1 MIRPVRDPER
11 PLNSPHTRSTVIVP
25 EPDRAHIRKAV
36 SDRGLDLEEL
46 REVERVSDW
55 HVTVVVD
62 GETGVS
68 LDALAALSTDLDPLA
83 ETWGGETLPVT
94 LEVTS
99 RGVDAPLEE
108 LRHWRRARGRQ
119 VDIEYVEGAS
129 GPARGR
135 VGDVDVAAEAV
146 RIVSKAGRGIT
157 AESVALT
164 DVARAVIRVEFRPA
178 PQDEMDLLPE
188 PDVSGD
194 GVREGE
200 DK

>member
-1 MIRPVRDPER
+1 M
-11 PLNSPHTRSTVIVP
+11 IVP

-46 REVERVSDW
+46 REDERVNAW
-55 HVTVVVD
+55 NVTVVVD
-62 GETGVS
+62 SDSGVS

-83 ETWGGETLPVT
+83 ETWGGDTIPVT

-108 LRHWRRARGRQ
+108 QRHWRRAHGRQ
-119 VDIEYVEGAS
+119 VDIEYVEGAA
-129 GPARGR
+129 GPRRGR
-135 VGDVDVAAEAV
+135 VGDLDSSAGTV
-146 RIVSKAGRGIT
+146 RIVSKASRGI
-157 AESVALT
+157 SVDSVTLG

-178 PQDEMDLLPE
+178 PQAELVLLSETDE
-188 PDVSGD
+188 SGR

-200 DK
+200 NK